1 MNEALVVLVRA
12 IIGFFTLLIF
22 ARMLGKQQISQL
34 TFFDYVLGI
43 TIGSTASTLSTD
55 LESTAWSHW
64 IGLLTWCGIGFL
76 LQWITLNWRYAAKY
90 IEGEPTIVIM
100 DGKIMED
107 TLRKMKYTVADVLEQ
122 LRGKDIFDLSKVE
135 FAILE
140 SDGQLSVLKKPEEE
154 PLTAKD
160 LNIFKSKT
168 GISRELI
175 YDGKIVEDNLREINR
190 DKEWLKA
197 ELKKRNIKDSSDV
210 FLATINENNQ
220 IYIDTYKDHLK
231 RIIDIGDYKGPY

>member
-12 IIGFFTLLIF
+12 IIGFYSFNICKNVRKATNKP
-22 ARMLGKQQISQL
+22 AY
-34 TFFDYVLGI
+34 FFDYVLGI

-64 IGLLTWCGIGFL
+64 IGLLTWCAIGFL
-76 LQWITLNWRYAAKY
+76 LQWITLKWRYAAKY

-122 LRGKDIFDLSKVE
+122 LRGKDIFDLSKVD

-140 SDGQLSVLKKPEEE
+140 SDGQLSVLKKPGEE

-175 YDGKIVEDNLREINR
+175 YDGEIVEDNLREINR

-197 ELKKRNIKDSSDV
+197 ELKREILKIHQM